1 MAKADQDQHLK
12 WSLQRHILFLK
23 VFFGKKHSR
32 PPGKYPWQE
41 LIEFTQ
47 ALIFFLIPPF
57 QNLGL
62 KVVPQQKGMGWAG
75 GGEGADTAIFHS
87 YI

>member
-62 KVVPQQKGMGWAG
+62 KVVPQEKGEGE